1 MNSSSAEEELS
12 PEEQIKVFEKSI
24 LYMVLTLQTIYYT
37 SEGAAQFVIS
47 NLIELFLA
55 ISTAELV

>member
-12 PEEQIKVFEKSI
+12 PEEQIKVFEKRI
-24 LYMVLTLQTIYYT
+24 LCMVLTVQTIYYT